1 MTSVGTAVLQGKD
14 SQLNLLPVAPLVSFM
29 SEPSFP
35 NTDLHSESPQRNR
48 GRKFSPLSPDAP

>member
-35 NTDLHSESPQRNR
+35 
-48 GRKFSPLSPDAP
+48 